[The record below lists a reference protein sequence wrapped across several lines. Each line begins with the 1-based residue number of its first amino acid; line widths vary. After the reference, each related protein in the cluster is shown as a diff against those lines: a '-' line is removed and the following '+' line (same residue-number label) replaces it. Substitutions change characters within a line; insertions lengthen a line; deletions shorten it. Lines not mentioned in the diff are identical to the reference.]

1 MRTKLVEEERERI
14 RIEEENFIRLPVTK
28 ADRYVLFV
36 LIVDLHLPVAMT
48 TNSFFVSERM
58 LSDPDRYRTVYI

>member
-28 ADRYVLFV
+28 ADR
-36 LIVDLHLPVAMT
+36 
-48 TNSFFVSERM
+48 
-58 LSDPDRYRTVYI
+58 

>member
-36 LIVDLHLPVAMT
+36 LKIGPHLKGASP
-48 TNSFFVSERM
+48 NF
-58 LSDPDRYRTVYI
+58 